1 MLKKTSGIVIHYIK
15 YRETSIIV
23 RIFTR
28 DLGLKTYVVNNVR
41 SSKSRA
47 RIAFYQPLTLLD
59 LVVYD
64 KEGASLNRISEVK
77 LAYAFQ
83 RIPFDFYRS
92 GVAMFVGEGLGKA
105 IYDNYQ
111 NEKLF
116 DFLQE
121 SVVWLDKETTNL
133 SIFPL
138 SFLSQLTVFLGFSPA
153 SAQELF
159 EQLRQGMGN
168 ISMDKEE
175 KYYLDQLLVA
185 SFDSNIKI
193 PAGIR
198 RRLMENVLL
207 FYKLHMD

>member
-1 MLKKTSGIVIHYIK
+1 
-15 YRETSIIV
+15 
-23 RIFTR
+23 
-28 DLGLKTYVVNNVR
+28 
-41 SSKSRA
+41 
-47 RIAFYQPLTLLD
+47 
-59 LVVYD
+59 
-64 KEGASLNRISEVK
+64 
-77 LAYAFQ
+77 
-83 RIPFDFYRS
+83 
-92 GVAMFVGEGLGKA
+92 MFVGEVLGKA

-168 ISMDKEE
+168 ITMDKEE

-207 FYKLHMD
+207 FYKLHMDTFSEVKSLKVLSQMMHGQ